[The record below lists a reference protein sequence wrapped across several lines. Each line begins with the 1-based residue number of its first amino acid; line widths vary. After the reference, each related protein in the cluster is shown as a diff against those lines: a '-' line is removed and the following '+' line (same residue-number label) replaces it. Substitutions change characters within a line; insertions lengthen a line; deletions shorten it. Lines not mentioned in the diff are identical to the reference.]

1 MAHPS
6 VKVLITLTVCLCFHA
21 PIAMLNVRLLVHA
34 ISVLFHFRFVKV
46 LGTYIPRFMLKAT
59 IPAFGIPLLIVVA
72 VLAVDVNLYKAGDE

>member
-1 MAHPS
+1 M
-6 VKVLITLTVCLCFHA
+6 
-21 PIAMLNVRLLVHA
+21 
-34 ISVLFHFRFVKV
+34 SVLFHFRFVKV